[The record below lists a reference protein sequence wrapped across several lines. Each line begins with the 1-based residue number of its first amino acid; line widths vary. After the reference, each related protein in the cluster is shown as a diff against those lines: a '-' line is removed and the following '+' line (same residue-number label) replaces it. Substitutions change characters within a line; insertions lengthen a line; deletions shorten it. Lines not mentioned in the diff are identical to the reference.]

1 LKVKLEPGIV
11 ISWLQSKL
19 VFEKKKQEKK
29 KRKKKK
35 KKVFDFEFLVKVKNK
50 SGTRWS
56 RTTARGLQS
65 GTFSCMDYV

>member
-29 KRKKKK
+29 KRKKKEK
-35 KKVFDFEFLVKVKNK
+35 KSL
-50 SGTRWS
+50 
-56 RTTARGLQS
+56 
-65 GTFSCMDYV
+65 